1 MWISD
6 NIMFVFLALWCL
18 LVLLVLCHSI
28 SNTNY
33 LHIKQIADNLKGGCC
48 FLLQVA
54 SARQVY
60 ENMTRWHVENV
71 RGVIMFFCATWIQN
85 ETSEL
90 TCWCCG
96 IEKYLTCLEMWCGPQ
111 GKSTCWQIVW
121 IICFLLLYFY
131 AFEFLY
137 ICAFVNLYFG
147 TFSFFCIFVGKP
159 TCWQIAWSI
168 SWQANTAMV
177 LLSSIEGR
185 QSRQLYSQVPQ
196 PICIFCT
203 WHSFFASGVIIF
215 YIWVF
220 LHSLTI
226 PINRLVNLEKSL
238 GSPWNL
244 NLNILNAHLK
254 AYTYMWTCAKRR
266 TWKVKVKWKCGGR
279 EKAKVKSADWREARK
294 KWN

>member
-6 NIMFVFLALWCL
+6 NIMFVFLALCCL

-71 RGVIMFFCATWIQN
+71 RGVIMFFCVTWIQN

-177 LLSSIEGR
+177 LVSSIEGR

-196 PICIFCT
+196 STCIFCT
-203 WHSFFASGVIIF
+203 WHSFFASGVSIF
-215 YIWVF
+215 HNWVF
-220 LHSLTI
+220 LHSLTSDLS
-226 PINRLVNLEKSL
+226 N
-238 GSPWNL
+238 
-244 NLNILNAHLK
+244 
-254 AYTYMWTCAKRR
+254 
-266 TWKVKVKWKCGGR
+266 
-279 EKAKVKSADWREARK
+279 
-294 KWN
+294 